1 MSVQGKWVD
10 GLLAVTALG
19 WAIDLA
25 LNLGAGTRSVW
36 MDGSL
41 VLLDLVV
48 AGLFL
53 WRVPVAGA
61 PRLPLLLGGAAVAA
75 AAIAMAAVEGP
86 WSPVAQA
93 AFVVGASGTALS
105 LATLGRSFAVLP
117 AQRPVVSRG
126 PYRLLRHPAY
136 ACELMMLVAA
146 LSPGGAIA
154 WAIGGLAATLQVV
167 RVLAEERLL
176 RADPDYRA
184 YARVVRYR
192 LLPGVF

>member
-1 MSVQGKWVD
+1 VQGKWVD
-10 GLLAVTALG
+10 GLLAATALG
-19 WAIDLA
+19 WAIDLV

-48 AGLFL
+48 AALFL
-53 WRVPVAGA
+53 WRVPVPGA

-86 WSPVAQA
+86 WSPLAQA
-93 AFVVGASGTALS
+93 AFVVGALGTAFS

-184 YARVVRYR
+184 YARLVRYR